1 LPAQDNLDYALYY
14 TKNNDD
20 EFELIDNI
28 LTESFDGDV
37 TIYVDY

>member
-1 LPAQDNLDYALYY
+1 VQDSLDYALYY

-20 EFELIDNI
+20 EFELIDDI
-28 LTESFDGDV
+28 LNEDFGANE